1 MQPYTEIDR
10 QKSADKINDPVAS
23 GEAQAGR
30 AVNAAGGSGNMNTTW
45 TIAGQ
50 LPKIHRNIH
59 STFINSY
66 RLVRVLTLCSK
77 EVTSCFL
84 LAQQSLPAPH
94 PCPTQVPYSLSPR
107 EHVVARRQG
116 RCTT

>member
-50 LPKIHRNIH
+50 LPKIDINI
-59 STFINSY
+59 
-66 RLVRVLTLCSK
+66 
-77 EVTSCFL
+77 
-84 LAQQSLPAPH
+84 
-94 PCPTQVPYSLSPR
+94 
-107 EHVVARRQG
+107 
-116 RCTT
+116 